1 MFLRQCLQEVRIR
14 RGEFDLFLGGDG
26 RRVGTDRGDT
36 RDGSREV
43 GAELAL
49 SRAEL
54 LVATSEKSRALRLNI
69 LGEPSRGDARRQ
81 SVERMHP
88 VDRPVGGTHGEF
100 GLARALTT

>member
-54 LVATSEKSRALRLNI
+54 LAATSEKSRALRLNI

-81 SVERMHP
+81 VERMHL

-100 GLARALTT
+100 ELARVLTT